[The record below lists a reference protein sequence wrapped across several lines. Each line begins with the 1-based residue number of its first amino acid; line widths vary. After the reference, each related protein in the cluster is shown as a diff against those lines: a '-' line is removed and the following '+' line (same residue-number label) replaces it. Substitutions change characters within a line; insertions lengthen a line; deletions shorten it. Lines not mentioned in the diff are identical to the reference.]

1 MSVYHIIIKTS
12 LHPDWGQRLTKFW
25 ESLKA
30 SGIKTDERVLY
41 LDDDSQVELV
51 YALASDNSIDIV
63 LKKEL

>member
-30 SGIKTDERVLY
+30 SGINTDERVLY
-41 LDDDSQVELV
+41 LDDDSQVDSV
-51 YALASDNSIDIV
+51 YSIAAENNISIV
-63 LKKEL
+63 LAKE